1 MLLIYDLL
9 FLLALIVYSPF
20 LLIKSLRKREL
31 SFSSEFSQN
40 PIWFHAAS
48 VGEVNG
54 LSPIIDNLFQK
65 NKHFEFAI
73 TTYTP
78 TGLKRAKEI
87 FLNYPV
93 RHYSILPLDFSLIVK
108 RFIRKMH
115 PAAIVISE
123 TELWPNLI
131 SCAKEY
137 GIKVIVINGR
147 ISDRAWPNYLRFRLF
162 FKNVVNKI
170 DFYCAQ
176 TETDKSRIVAL
187 GISSNSVEITGNSKY
202 SFAPKITKEISI
214 NLSRPIIVAGS
225 TRLGE
230 ETIILEAFKML
241 LASFKDATLV
251 IAPRHLKRVTEVKTL
266 VKKMQTRLATSDER
280 RATVIILDTI
290 GELNAFYKLSD
301 LSFVGGTIKP
311 FGGHNILEP
320 AAFRKPVLFGPFT
333 SNVKEIAEDM
343 EKNGGGRIARNA
355 NELGQAFI
363 EIISDENKKVSMGEN
378 AYNVFLKH
386 RQSADKQAEIIEKY
400 V

>member
-9 FLLALIVYSPF
+9 FLLTIIICSPF
-20 LLIKSLRKREL
+20 LLVKSLRKKKL
-31 SFSSEFSQN
+31 SFSGEFSQN

-48 VGEVNG
+48 VGEING
-54 LSPIIDNLFQK
+54 LYPIIDELSQR
-65 NKHFEFAI
+65 NKYLEFAI
-73 TTYTP
+73 TTYTR

-115 PAAIVISE
+115 PAAVVISE

-131 SCAKEY
+131 FQAKKC
-137 GIKVIVINGR
+137 GVKVIVVSGR
-147 ISDRAWPNYLRFRLF
+147 VSDKAWPRYSRFRLF

-176 TETDKSRIVAL
+176 TETDKSRIVSL
-187 GISSNSVEITGNSKY
+187 GLSPDRVEITGNSKY
-202 SFAPKITKEISI
+202 SFMPKITREISI
-214 NLSRPIIVAGS
+214 DLSRPIIVAGS
-225 TRLGE
+225 TRPGE
-230 ETIILEAFKML
+230 EAIILEAFKML
-241 LASFKDATLV
+241 LASFKNATLV
-251 IAPRHLKRVTEVKTL
+251 IAPRHLNRVSEVKAL
-266 VKKMQTRLATSDER
+266 AKKMLLPST
-280 RATVIILDTI
+280 IIVLDTI
-290 GELNAFYKLSD
+290 GELSAFYRLSD
-301 LSFVGGTIKP
+301 LSFVGGTIAP

-320 AAFRKPVLFGPFT
+320 AAFKKPVLFGPFVN
-333 SNVKEIAEDM
+333 NVKEIADDM
-343 EKNGGGRIARNA
+343 EGSGGGKIVHDAE
-355 NELGQAFI
+355 ELGRAFV

-386 RQSADKQAEIIEKY
+386 RRSAKKQAEIIEKY